1 MRSLNYPIQRDATE
15 SVVRTPAN
23 VSVQKLKNAATGA
36 FGLLVGLTVLI
47 CPTTIYAQAFGQP
60 TPGICF
66 LSRERVLDRS
76 KAGAAANARL
86 QIFANAVAREL
97 SGERAAIAA
106 DANVL
111 QIQRPVINEAVFQ
124 QRAGALALRQQ
135 SFQALENTRNDQISR
150 TRTAAT
156 NRVIRAMAPTLA
168 SVLSEHGCSAVLE
181 SSGAYAI
188 SPRMDLTAEVI
199 GILDIRLPGFNFD
212 LEPAGR

>member
-1 MRSLNYPIQRDATE
+1 MRGLDCPLRHRANE
-15 SVVRTPAN
+15 SVARTPA
-23 VSVQKLKNAATGA
+23 SVLAHQLKNAAA
-36 FGLLVGLTVLI
+36 PALLLFVGLNCLI
-47 CPTTIYAQAFGQP
+47 VPTETCAQAFGQP

-111 QIQRPVINEAVFQ
+111 QIQRPVINEAVYQ

-150 TRTAAT
+150 TRTVAT

-188 SPRMDLTAEVI
+188 NPRMDLTAEVI